1 MLDKEFDIVF
11 FFCLNFYVFFLENVF
26 YTQTKI
32 RLVQISIKL
41 TKGWKNLHIK
51 MKRDLRELSHYWL
64 FFTSLLSFGMH
75 SSFLSLQNVN
85 DKNKT
90 W

>member
-1 MLDKEFDIVF
+1 MRL
-11 FFCLNFYVFFLENVF
+11 L
-26 YTQTKI
+26 KI
-32 RLVQISIKL
+32 CIKL
-41 TKGWKNLHIK
+41 TKGWKNLHK
-51 MKRDLRELSHYWL
+51 NLKRGLGELSHYWL
-64 FFTSLLSFGMH
+64 FFTSLLSFGMR